1 MILHIFVR
9 SLFETRSFAKYIEF
23 PKVVLTQGQ
32 IQIHCDLHSGFTD
45 PGLKVYGQ
53 KREVD
58 GLFILPCTFIS
69 RKDHILFAKSPYTFS
84 QYFQSF

>member
-9 SLFETRSFAKYIEF
+9 SLFETRSFAKCIEF
-23 PKVVLTQGQ
+23 PKVFLTQGQ
-32 IQIHCDLHSGFTD
+32 IQIHCDLHRVFTD

-58 GLFILPCTFIS
+58 DFFILPCTFIS
-69 RKDHILFAKSPYTFS
+69 RKDHILFAKSP
-84 QYFQSF
+84 

>member
-32 IQIHCDLHSGFTD
+32 IQIHCDLHRVFID

-58 GLFILPCTFIS
+58 DLFHIAVYIHLPK
-69 RKDHILFAKSPYTFS
+69 RPYTFCKKS
-84 QYFQSF
+84 IYFQS